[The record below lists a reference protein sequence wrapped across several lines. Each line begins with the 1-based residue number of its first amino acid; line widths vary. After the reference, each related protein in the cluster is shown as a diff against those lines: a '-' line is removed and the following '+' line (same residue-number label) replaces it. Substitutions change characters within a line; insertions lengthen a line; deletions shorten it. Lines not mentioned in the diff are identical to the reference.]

1 MTQSGHGRGR
11 RTFLAA
17 TAGALAA
24 PSLARAQGEYPSR
37 SITIVVPSPAGGGTD
52 FSARLISDPL
62 SRAFGVPVVV
72 ENRPGGNDVVGLNA
86 VLQARPDG
94 YTLLMGYCGTM
105 TGRAALG
112 TLGQIDTV
120 RDFAPIGQVSDTPQ
134 LFVTHPSVPAS
145 TMREFVAHARQR
157 PGEIAYAS
165 AGNGS
170 LHHLS
175 AELLKLRT
183 GIDMLHVPYRG
194 TGETIRDLVAGRV
207 QFYLNSPPP
216 LVPLVH
222 DGRLR
227 PLAVSSNERHPGL
240 PDIPSAA
247 EEGLPDLNMNVW
259 FSLYAPRGTPDGIT
273 RVLVARLNEV
283 LADPA
288 LRQRAFEAG
297 ALVAPLSPEA
307 ITARMQ
313 REIANWSEVIR
324 AANITAG

>member
-17 TAGALAA
+17 AAGALAA

-112 TLGQIDTV
+112 TLGQIDAI

-194 TGETIRDLVAGRV
+194 TGETIATSSQGA
-207 QFYLNSPPP
+207 SSSISI
-216 LVPLVH
+216 
-222 DGRLR
+222 R
-227 PLAVSSNERHPGL
+227 PLPWCRWCA
-240 PDIPSAA
+240 
-247 EEGLPDLNMNVW
+247 
-259 FSLYAPRGTPDGIT
+259 
-273 RVLVARLNEV
+273 
-283 LADPA
+283 
-288 LRQRAFEAG
+288 
-297 ALVAPLSPEA
+297 
-307 ITARMQ
+307 
-313 REIANWSEVIR
+313 
-324 AANITAG
+324 TAGCGRWPSVRMSAIPACRTSPRRRRRACRTST